1 MGSQAGNRQSSMA
14 LLKKVAAQERSR
26 AKKHHMII
34 SAPNP
39 AKTGL
44 PPANKL
50 LKTTALHFPTL
61 IPRTVPMV
69 CQGTWPCLL
78 SLDHCPFIISLASNR
93 NKIPWEE
100 KKKKIKKKLTPR
112 ERLKECSLFSGEPE
126 AWGGSH
132 HSILVIKWDLPKGLR
147 FS

>member
-100 KKKKIKKKLTPR
+100 KKKKKKANPQRKIEGMQSFLWRTR
-112 ERLKECSLFSGEPE
+112 GLGRISSQYFSN
-126 AWGGSH
+126 
-132 HSILVIKWDLPKGLR
+132 
-147 FS
+147 